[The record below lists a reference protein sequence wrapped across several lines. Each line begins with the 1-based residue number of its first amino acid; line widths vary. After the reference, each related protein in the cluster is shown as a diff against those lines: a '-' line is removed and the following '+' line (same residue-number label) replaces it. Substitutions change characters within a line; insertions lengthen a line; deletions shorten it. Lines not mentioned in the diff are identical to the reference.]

1 MPQLDKFT
9 YFTQFFWSCLF
20 LFTFYIPFL
29 LRSKRTTKV
38 CLYLYNF
45 TLFFVVFVRVVHFFS
60 YQLFSYRQGGV
71 CSAARFESAGLASF
85 PRAGRSSSGNT
96 AISYS
101 CWIFSRS
108 RKGGVSNIID
118 RLTWEEVKEVVDLN
132 SVQLFNIFP
141 GDRNPL
147 QLLSTFPREILSA
160 EQQAALRDRWSV
172 S

>member
-1 MPQLDKFT
+1 MIKISCSHLFVVGHPMLSVGQQPTSKPYLLFTRTGLTELSCLEGILFKKSIMPQLDKFT
-9 YFTQFFWSCLF
+9 YFTQFFWLCLF
-20 LFTFYIPFL
+20 FFTFYIPFL

-101 CWIFSRS
+101 C
-108 RKGGVSNIID
+108 
-118 RLTWEEVKEVVDLN
+118 
-132 SVQLFNIFP
+132 
-141 GDRNPL
+141 
-147 QLLSTFPREILSA
+147 
-160 EQQAALRDRWSV
+160 
-172 S
+172 

>member
-1 MPQLDKFT
+1 LFPVSFVHLSHAVSWSTTNHNSRLVVHSSYRKESLSGRISFFSNIMPQLDKFT

-101 CWIFSRS
+101 C
-108 RKGGVSNIID
+108 
-118 RLTWEEVKEVVDLN
+118 
-132 SVQLFNIFP
+132 
-141 GDRNPL
+141 
-147 QLLSTFPREILSA
+147 
-160 EQQAALRDRWSV
+160 
-172 S
+172 